1 MEISSADFCKLTLQE
16 VADLLLEKLDD
27 QDESRCKVFGCN
39 GGRMFELLLCMKE
52 VKDDDGSVE

>member
-1 MEISSADFCKLTLQE
+1 MKLSSADFCRLTVQE

-39 GGRMFELLLCMKE
+39 GGRMFELSLLMKE
-52 VKDDDGSVE
+52 VKKV